1 MKRKVLEWSNQGDK
15 FHITVVFIIVSLDD
29 IAYFSQFNASEINY
43 YLNLYSNNIEHIEDI
58 VNMLGINKDLFRVTY
73 YDYEFLPLPVADKI
87 NILKEFIKSM
97 NNRKYSDYF
106 STVTDDDLWIEFDKK
121 FPDCMERRTWDD
133 FLKKR
138 KKEIAENWCKENGI
152 RFNLK

>member
-1 MKRKVLEWSNQGDK
+1 MKRKVLEWSNQGDE

-121 FPDCMERRTWDD
+121 FPDCMEKRDWND
-133 FLKKR
+133 FYKKR
-138 KKEIAENWCKENGI
+138 KTEIAEIWCKENGI

>member
-1 MKRKVLEWSNQGDK
+1 MVVNISN
-15 FHITVVFIIVSLDD
+15 

-43 YLNLYSNNIEHIEDI
+43 YLNLHSYDVEYIEDI
-58 VNMLGINKDLFRVTY
+58 ISNLGITVDLFRDIY
-73 YDYEFLPLPVADKI
+73 YDYEFIPLPAVNKI
-87 NILKEFIKSM
+87 HILKEYINSM

-121 FPDCMERRTWDD
+121 FPDCIERRTWDD

-152 RFNLK
+152 RFV